1 MFLHVVGHNQRFRV
15 INMTFRRS
23 PETISLFFHQVLYA
37 VGELRNKLIVPPS
50 TSVYPRILG
59 SRRWNPYFKD
69 YIRAIDG
76 THVLARVPLKM
87 QAAFRGRKHTI
98 TQNVSAAVDF
108 DFMFTYKL
116 AGWEGSAHDAL
127 ILSNALERAD
137 GLTAPQ
143 GKFYLVD
150 ARYAAKPGFLP
161 PFRGIRYHLR
171 EFGSNSPQ
179 NQRELFNLR
188 HYSLRVTVE
197 RTFGALKNKFR
208 ILDNKHFHPYK
219 IQDMTAMGEELVG
232 VANEVGV
239 EGGVVAVE
247 EGNPTAPPP
256 NGAQPGRPMQWTSVQ
271 SAFMLSRFHDLVG
284 QGVKIDKGF
293 KEVHVRMKDLS
304 GALWNEEH
312 HMIVLEK
319 EHLIGHTKDHPADA
333 KFLNTPIEKYVQ
345 MEAIFDLARLLV
357 DNSKS
362 SDDKEGRGGK
372 RRKLCEEEYQLMH
385 GMSVV
390 AASVVDAL
398 KAPQHNEVHEDL
410 YGCVMSCP
418 GYSQEALMFALV
430 FLLKTQSRRPMLCS
444 DE

>member
-69 YIRAIDG
+69 YIGAIDG

-108 DFMFTYKL
+108 DFRFTYKL

-188 HYSLRVTVE
+188 HGQDEHVPTKAAWTPNSTDTPLE
-197 RTFGALKNKFR
+197 SEHS
-208 ILDNKHFHPYK
+208 LDNGTWAQQRDAWAAQMWQNRGSILLEFNSTEVLGVH
-219 IQDMTAMGEELVG
+219 DMTAMGEELVG

-357 DNSKS
+357 D
-362 SDDKEGRGGK
+362 
-372 RRKLCEEEYQLMH
+372 
-385 GMSVV
+385 
-390 AASVVDAL
+390 AL

-418 GYSQEALMFALV
+418 GYSQEALMFAFV